1 MEDFNSAKANLVK
14 HLNLTFQS
22 DDGGIYWY
30 EGTLEA
36 LWTFLKLAFFHQKQE
51 AE

>member
-14 HLNLTFQS
+14 HLQLTFQA
-22 DDGGIYWY
+22 DDGKIFWY

-36 LWTFLKLAFFHQKQE
+36 LWTFMKFAFFSRNMR

>member
-14 HLNLTFQS
+14 HLQLTFQA
-22 DDGGIYWY
+22 DDGKIFWY

-36 LWTFLKLAFFHQKQE
+36 LWTFMKFAFFQQKQE
-51 AE
+51 D